1 MLHPAG
7 RGAGTGG
14 AAGTAAGFQY
24 RGPHHHPFRRLE
36 EEPGNR
42 CAHGPGAVRRG
53 QHGGDD
59 PAADGVP
66 PDPADGLCGAGRALR
81 PPPGSGGGSGG
92 SRALSGLS
100 LVRSSL
106 GIVWEPPP
114 RGRILPAARS
124 SRKVQSRRG
133 RRSYRGW
140 GQPGSLA
147 TAQNTV
153 GAPAPGANTAGS
165 SEWPEGSIAP
175 GRRSYR
181 GWGQPGGSVITPN
194 IVGAPAPGANTAGSS
209 E

>member
-1 MLHPAG
+1 
-7 RGAGTGG
+7 
-14 AAGTAAGFQY
+14 
-24 RGPHHHPFRRLE
+24 
-36 EEPGNR
+36 
-42 CAHGPGAVRRG
+42 
-53 QHGGDD
+53 HGGDD

-81 PPPGSGGGSGG
+81 PPPGSRGGRGG

-140 GQPGSLA
+140 GQPGGLVIARNS
-147 TAQNTV
+147 V
-153 GAPAPGANTAGS
+153 GAPAPGANSAGR

-175 GRRSYR
+175 GATLLQTLPGLLYLPRRLSYR
-181 GWGQPGGSVITPN
+181 PENSISISEIRPWLLPLMICS
-194 IVGAPAPGANTAGSS
+194 APAKASGTPTSGMTSFSSWATAPWPGTPSATI
-209 E
+209 